1 MTIRAQAT
9 ILDHEVVKR
18 KSSRNL
24 GLDDPVGTRQLPFGY
39 AREKSALIL
48 FKSEVFVVGGLDVS

>member
-1 MTIRAQAT
+1 M
-9 ILDHEVVKR
+9 DHEVVKR